1 MEYAKGRIGRVF
13 TVRIDHKDDLIRE
26 LIKFTELEHIESAF
40 FTLLGALREG
50 KLVTGPKESVLP
62 PEPIW
67 SVFDDVHEI
76 LGIGNIFLEDGKPKI
91 HLHVG
96 AGREDSV
103 KLGCLRV
110 QSEVFMVVEAFVLE
124 VEGISARRVSDT
136 EKGFAPVKFEKIPDL
151 E

>member
-1 MEYAKGRIGRVF
+1 MEYEKGRIGRTF
-13 TVRIDHKDDLIRE
+13 IVRFDHKDDLINE
-26 LIKFTELEHIESAF
+26 LIKFAELEHIQSAF

-50 KLVTGPKESVLP
+50 KLVTGPRESVIP
-62 PEPIW
+62 PDPIW
-67 SVFDDVHEI
+67 FGFDDVHEI
-76 LGIGNIFLEDGKPKI
+76 LGIGNIFHEDGKPKI

-96 AGREDSV
+96 AGREVNV

-124 VEGISARRVSDT
+124 VEGISARRASDK
-136 EKGFAPVKFEKIPDL
+136 EKGFSPLKFGKNPDL